1 MKNLQN
7 FHEHFPNKSLVSNTL
22 LKFTPILVLAILL
35 SSCSSVRV
43 AADYDREANFDQ
55 YKTFAFF
62 KPGIDKA
69 EISDIDKRRILRAI
83 EAELLAKGMTKSEN
97 PDMLVSIFTKS
108 TQRVDVYNNAWGF
121 GGWGWGGF
129 NRWGWGWGP
138 GFGWGGN
145 NVSTR
150 TEGMLF
156 IDFIDTDKK
165 ELFWQ
170 GSGTGYLV
178 TRNVEKKEA
187 RIKEFVAKTLEQ
199 FPPTKE

>member
-1 MKNLQN
+1 MK
-7 FHEHFPNKSLVSNTL
+7 KL
-22 LKFTPILVLAILL
+22 LKFTPVLVFAILL

-43 AADYDREANFDQ
+43 ASDYDKEANFDS

-69 EISDIDKRRILRAI
+69 EINDIDKRRILRAI

-108 TQRVDVYNNAWGF
+108 NQRVDIYNNAWGA
-121 GGWGWGGF
+121 GAWGWGGF

-138 GFGWGGN
+138 GLGWRGN
-145 NVSTR
+145 NVSTT
-150 TEGMLF
+150 TEGMLY
-156 IDFIDTDKK
+156 IDLVDANKK
-165 ELFWQ
+165 ELIWQ

-178 TRNVEKKEA
+178 TKNIDKKEA
-187 RIKEFVAKTLEQ
+187 RIKEFVSKTMEQ
-199 FPPTKE
+199 FPPAK